1 LLFAAVPGGESR
13 KLVEGAFKA
22 IIQIQK
28 KMSPF
33 QLTTLS
39 QSSLQDYMDC
49 PQRFKLRYLDRL
61 SYPAVETEPT
71 LENEKHQ
78 QEGEYFHRLIQQHL
92 IGIPAE
98 QISRFANTPDLQKWW
113 ENFLATE
120 DLRVLREESLQRNRE
135 GKELGGLYAEAT
147 LSAPLGKYRLLAKY
161 DLIAV
166 QNDKVTIYDWKTY
179 RKRPRNEWLA
189 ARMQTRVYRA
199 LLVNAGAHLNQGK
212 PFEPEQ
218 IEMIYWFADFPED
231 PARLPYSTTQYLRD
245 WDLLVKLSNEVAS
258 VSSYPLTEDRQKCLF
273 CTYRSYCERG
283 IQAGSAEQA
292 EAEMEAEELFDVNFE
307 QIGEIAF

>member
-1 LLFAAVPGGESR
+1 MNAQP
-13 KLVEGAFKA
+13 
-22 IIQIQK
+22 I
-28 KMSPF
+28 
-33 QLTTLS
+33 QLTILS

-49 PQRFKLRYLDRL
+49 AQRFKLRYLDRL

-78 QEGEYFHRLIQQHL
+78 QEGEYFHRLVQQHL

-98 QISRFANTPDLQKWW
+98 QIAKFANTPNLQRWW
-113 ENFLATE
+113 ENFQTSKGLTGLR
-120 DLRVLREESLQRNRE
+120 DLS
-135 GKELGGLYAEAT
+135 GLYPEAT

-161 DLIAV
+161 DLIAI
-166 QNDKVTIYDWKTY
+166 QDGKATIYDWKTY

-189 ARMQTRVYRA
+189 ARMQTRVYQA
-199 LLVNAGAHLNQGK
+199 LLVKAGAHLNKGK

-218 IEMIYWFADFPED
+218 IEMIYWFADFPTE
-231 PARLPYSTTQYLRD
+231 PARFAYTSAQFKRD
-245 WDLLVKLSNEVAS
+245 WDLLIKLSDEITTAP
-258 VSSYPLTEDRQKCLF
+258 SYPLTEDRQKCLY

-283 IQAGSAEQA
+283 IRAGTMEQA
-292 EAEMEAEELFDVNFE
+292 ETEMEAEELFDVNFE

>member
-1 LLFAAVPGGESR
+1 MKS
-13 KLVEGAFKA
+13 
-22 IIQIQK
+22 QT
-28 KMSPF
+28 F

-49 PQRFKLRYLDRL
+49 AQRFKLRYLDRL
-61 SYPAVETEPT
+61 SYPAAETEPT

-98 QISRFANTPDLQKWW
+98 QISKFANTPNLQRWW
-113 ENFLATE
+113 ENFQNTRELK
-120 DLRVLREESLQRNRE
+120 DLRNLS
-135 GKELGGLYAEAT
+135 GLYSEST
-147 LSAPLGKYRLLAKY
+147 LSAPLGKHRLLAKY
-161 DLIAV
+161 DLIAIQDGKAV
-166 QNDKVTIYDWKTY
+166 IYDWKTY
-179 RKRPRNEWLA
+179 RKRPRNEWLN

-199 LLVNAGAHLNQGK
+199 LLVKAGAHLNQGR

-218 IEMIYWFADFPED
+218 IEMVYWFAEFPEE
-231 PARLPYSTTQYLRD
+231 PVKLPYTSAQFQRD
-245 WDLLVKLSNEVAS
+245 WDTLLKLSEEVAS
-258 VSSYPLTEDRQKCLF
+258 ASSYPLTEDRQKCLF

-283 IQAGSAEQA
+283 VRAGDVEQA

>member
-1 LLFAAVPGGESR
+1 MKS
-13 KLVEGAFKA
+13 
-22 IIQIQK
+22 QT
-28 KMSPF
+28 F

-49 PQRFKLRYLDRL
+49 AQRFKLRYLDRL
-61 SYPAVETEPT
+61 SYPAAETEPT

-98 QISRFANTPDLQKWW
+98 QISKFANTPNLQRWW
-113 ENFLATE
+113 ENFQNTRELK
-120 DLRVLREESLQRNRE
+120 DLRTLS
-135 GKELGGLYAEAT
+135 GLYPEST
-147 LSAPLGKYRLLAKY
+147 LSAPLGKHRLLAKY

-166 QNDKVTIYDWKTY
+166 QDGQAVIYDWKTY
-179 RKRPRNEWLA
+179 RKRPRNEWLS

-199 LLVNAGAHLNQGK
+199 LLVKAGAHLNHGR

-218 IEMIYWFADFPED
+218 IEMVYWFAEFPEE
-231 PARLPYSTTQYLRD
+231 PVKLPYTSAQFQRD
-245 WDLLVKLSNEVAS
+245 WDTLLKLSEEVAS
-258 VSSYPLTEDRQKCLF
+258 ASSYPLTEDRQKCLF

-283 IQAGSAEQA
+283 VRAGDVEQA